1 MDELSR
7 ALRQEL
13 EKRDDTILAL
23 ELLVVDQASRLLALE
38 SLVLEA
44 LAGDELD
51 LRAVEARV
59 AEAAERFRANFEAIE
74 GFAERTQRIAR
85 EMMAAGARKSGKAS
99 KPKRT
104 SPAKP
109 KAKAPAKKKTARR

>member
-13 EKRDDTILAL
+13 EKRDDMILAL

-44 LAGDELD
+44 LAEDQPD
-51 LRAVEARV
+51 LKAVEARV
-59 AEAAERFRANFEAIE
+59 AGAAERFRANFEAIE

-85 EMMAAGARKSGKAS
+85 EMMAPGSPKSGKAS
-99 KPKRT
+99 KVKRAT
-104 SPAKP
+104 PAKP
-109 KAKAPAKKKTARR
+109 KAKAPAKKKTARH

>member
-1 MDELSR
+1 MVELSR

-44 LAGDELD
+44 LAEDEVD
-51 LRAVEARV
+51 LMAVEARV

-74 GFAERTQRIAR
+74 GFAERTQRVAR
-85 EMMAAGARKSGKAS
+85 EMMATGSRKRGKTS
-99 KPKRT
+99 KTTRAA
-104 SPAKP
+104 PAKP
-109 KAKAPAKKKTARR
+109 KAKAPVKKKAARR

>member
-13 EKRDDTILAL
+13 EKRDETILAL

-44 LAGDELD
+44 MAGDD
-51 LRAVEARV
+51 VDPKAVQRRV
-59 AEAAERFRANFEAIE
+59 AEAALRFRANFEAID
-74 GFAERTQRIAR
+74 GFAERAQRIAR
-85 EMMAAGARKSGKAS
+85 EMIGAGPVKV
-99 KPKRT
+99 
-104 SPAKP
+104 P
-109 KAKAPAKKKTARR
+109 KAKPAAKSPAKKKAAKR

>member
-13 EKRDDTILAL
+13 EKRDETILAL

-44 LAGDELD
+44 MAGDD
-51 LRAVEARV
+51 VDPKAVQRRV
-59 AEAAERFRANFEAIE
+59 AEAALRFRANFEAID
-74 GFAERTQRIAR
+74 GFAERAQRIAR
-85 EMMAAGARKSGKAS
+85 EMMGGQGK
-99 KPKRT
+99 K
-104 SPAKP
+104 PAK
-109 KAKAPAKKKTARR
+109 AKPTAKTPAKKKAAKR